1 MLPVGGD
8 IVIVI
13 VSTERTAV
21 AHMKFLHACYLD
33 VRWRFVVKK
42 SIST

>member
-8 IVIVI
+8 IVIVIVI

-42 SIST
+42 KY